1 MTQNK
6 QKNIRMAKM
15 SVKLMKLL
23 QSQVWSPCTT
33 SSLETE
39 QTLLYG
45 SQGPHGANS
54 AFTW

>member
-1 MTQNK
+1 MTK
-6 QKNIRMAKM
+6 I

-23 QSQVWSPCTT
+23 QSQVWSPRMT

-39 QTLLYG
+39 QALLYG
-45 SQGPHGANS
+45 SQGPHGANT